1 MLVGWPVSCHAGNSF
16 WECSASCS
24 VQSEKAKSIAR
35 CRNCGGLGKF
45 DLFVWA
51 GGPDT
56 LSYRP
61 SQVNPFPAWP
71 SFLSQDLELDVDYFK
86 VVKLVKVLLSLIYQR
101 NCWCVWGQ
109 VLFRFLTRSSQNVW
123 PYWHMGLQNCC
134 VCLNVW
140 HLLCRIFFIVI
151 KIKMLQY

>member
-71 SFLSQDLELDVDYFK
+71 SFLSQDLELDVDLKLQSWWKFYYPWSTKEIAGVSGGRYFF
-86 VVKLVKVLLSLIYQR
+86 VSWL
-101 NCWCVWGQ
+101 GQ
-109 VLFRFLTRSSQNVW
+109 VKMFGPTDTWAYRIVVFALMFGISYAVFFL
-123 PYWHMGLQNCC
+123 L
-134 VCLNVW
+134 
-140 HLLCRIFFIVI
+140 
-151 KIKMLQY
+151 